1 MLRARMTGLWYGLFA
16 TAWLAG
22 SDSAAAGRVE
32 EGALA
37 APSPSISS
45 PELLVD
51 ADHAVQVAGQILW
64 CDPATVHVYGLVPL
78 ALLAVD
84 VKTGIVQEL
93 ARPGP
98 GPFEVDGPVALMGRG
113 RTSNELILHQPAR
126 RASICFTRGRV
137 PALLRHEFAVT
148 AAVFDGGPG
157 VGSGTGPG
165 TRPGTAPGIGPGT
178 SVAAGTTA
186 AWWLGPVLAGPD
198 GPAPAR
204 VELWRGASPE
214 PDAGAVHVR
223 APDSTVWSASHGG
236 EREEQLMAQYFT
248 RLLPAP
254 DGQLWRV
261 VLGLHPRADLVHPLT
276 GESRQLE
283 IAANEGAWIEAT
295 VDRRGV
301 LHVLAAGGPGSSGRR
316 ILRFDP
322 GPLPVIEADRAFSG
336 GAVSPDGRRWVAVEA
351 DTGDLLIYKMPGAEL
366 PEVEAAP
373 GPEAPATSSVRTPS
387 ASK

>member
-1 MLRARMTGLWYGLFA
+1 VLRARMTGLWYGLFA

-37 APSPSISS
+37 APPLSISS
-45 PELLVD
+45 PKLLVD
-51 ADHAVQVAGQILW
+51 ADHGVQVAGQILW
-64 CDPATVHVYGLVPL
+64 CDPGTVHVYGLAPM

-98 GPFEVDGPVALMGRG
+98 GPFEIDGPVALMGRG
-113 RTSNELILHQPAR
+113 RTSGELFLHPPAR

-137 PALLRHEFAVT
+137 PTLLRHEFTVT
-148 AAVFDGGPG
+148 AAVFEGGPG
-157 VGSGTGPG
+157 VGPGAEPATGQGTASGTN
-165 TRPGTAPGIGPGT
+165 
-178 SVAAGTTA
+178 AATNAAT

-204 VELWRGASPE
+204 VELWRGSSPD
-214 PDAGAVHVR
+214 PDAGPVHGR
-223 APDSTVWSASHGG
+223 SPDSTVWSASHGG

-254 DGQLWRV
+254 EGRLWRV

-283 IAANEGAWIEAT
+283 IEATEGAWIEAT

-301 LHVLAAGGPGSSGRR
+301 LHVLTAGGPGSSGRR
-316 ILRFDP
+316 ILRFAP

-336 GAVSPDGRRWVAVEA
+336 GAVSPDGQRWVAVEA
-351 DTGDLLIYKMPGAEL
+351 GSGDLLIYKMPTARLSGVNMPVGSE
-366 PEVEAAP
+366 
-373 GPEAPATSSVRTPS
+373 
-387 ASK
+387 